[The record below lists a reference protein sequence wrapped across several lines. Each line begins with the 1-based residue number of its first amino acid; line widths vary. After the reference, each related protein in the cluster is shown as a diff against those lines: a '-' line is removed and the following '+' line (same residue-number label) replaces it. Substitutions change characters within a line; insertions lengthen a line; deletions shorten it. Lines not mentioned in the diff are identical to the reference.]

1 MNKKLLVGTLLLT
14 GFFFLSASS
23 AFAQDEA
30 KPWESMLRFRGED
43 KLTAKEMEMPKEDFY
58 AYREEMRVNHREERI
73 TQREERLKSA
83 LKNGCLT
90 EEEMAT
96 KMQTRKG
103 RFSR

>member
-30 KPWESMLRFRGED
+30 RPWESMLRFRGED
-43 KLTAKEMEMPKEDFY
+43 KLTAQEMEMPKEDFHVY
-58 AYREEMRVNHREERI
+58 KEQMRLSHREERMA
-73 TQREERLKSA
+73 QREERLKLA
-83 LKNGCLT
+83 LENGCLT
-90 EEEMAT
+90 EDEMSQ